1 MARRHQY
8 VGIRVAI
15 VWLALAA
22 ALPGQGP
29 SGNDLYLRG
38 RRAERAGQMAEAYL
52 LYSQAA
58 AMSPQN
64 KTYWQ
69 RSQAVR
75 TRAALEAKVAPPA
88 DFALADPSAEP
99 AGAPDESP
107 APPLPLAT
115 ADDRVEARQL
125 LPPVE
130 LQAQSGRQDFDL
142 RGDAKALFEKVA
154 KAFGLDCLFD
164 EEFQA
169 GPSLR
174 FQMADSDYRD
184 ALHGLE
190 AATGSFLVPLSKRIF
205 LVVKDTPQKRTE
217 REPTAAIEL
226 HLPEATNP
234 QEFNS
239 IVTAVQQAFAIE
251 KVAFD
256 TQNNSVILRDRVSKV
271 MLARLMFEDLT
282 APRAQVT
289 IEVKFLEVSRNDAIT
304 YGLDLANT
312 FTALPLQQVF
322 TFANLAHSLTSS
334 SLYGLNILSS
344 SLVAQMSQSSGKL
357 LLDAELRSVDNQPAT
372 FHVGDKYP
380 ILTAGYF
387 GPASFS
393 QGGTAFSPPP
403 SFTFEDLGLTLKL
416 TPTVHGLESVTL
428 DIDSEFKVLS
438 GASLNGIPVI
448 SSRVIKN
455 NANLRF
461 GEWASVAGL
470 MDRDQA
476 RTIAGIAGVTR
487 IPFLGPL
494 TSLHTK
500 NTDGDQVL
508 VLIRPLLV
516 TLPPGVAATHTFR
529 MGSDNRP
536 LTPL

>member
-1 MARRHQY
+1 
-8 VGIRVAI
+8 
-15 VWLALAA
+15 
-22 ALPGQGP
+22 
-29 SGNDLYLRG
+29 
-38 RRAERAGQMAEAYL
+38 MAEAYL

-64 KTYWQ
+64 KAYWQ

-75 TRAALEAKVAPPA
+75 TRAALEAKVAPPS
-88 DFALADPSAEP
+88 DLAVAEPRAEPIAEPLAEP
-99 AGAPDESP
+99 ADAP
-107 APPLPLAT
+107 PPLPIANS
-115 ADDRVEARQL
+115 DDRVEARRL

-154 KAFGLDCLFD
+154 KAFGLDCVFD
-164 EEFQA
+164 DDFPA
-169 GPSLR
+169 GPSFR

-190 AATGSFLVPLSKRIF
+190 AASGSFLVPLSKRVF

-271 MLARLMFEDLT
+271 MPARLMFEDLT
-282 APRAQVT
+282 SPRAQVT

-312 FTALPLQQVF
+312 FSVVPLQQVF
-322 TFANLAHSLTSS
+322 TFANLARSVTSS
-334 SLYGLNILSS
+334 SLVGINILSS

-357 LLDAELRSVDNQPAT
+357 LLDAELRSVDSQPAT

-393 QGGTAFSPPP
+393 QGGTSFSPPP

-438 GASLNGIPVI
+438 GSSVNGIPVI

-476 RTIAGIAGVTR
+476 RTIAGLAGVTR

-500 NTDGDQVL
+500 SSDADQVL
-508 VLIRPLLV
+508 VLIRPLLI
-516 TLPPGVAATHTFR
+516 TLPPGVSATHTFR